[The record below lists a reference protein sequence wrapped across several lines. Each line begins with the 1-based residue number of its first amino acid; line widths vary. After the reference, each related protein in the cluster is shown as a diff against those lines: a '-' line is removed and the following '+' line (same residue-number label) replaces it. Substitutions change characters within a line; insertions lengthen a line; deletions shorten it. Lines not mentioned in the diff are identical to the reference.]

1 MQIFIF
7 LCCMLCGVLSGA
19 VYEVLYIARVFVCGA
34 DKKKYTVKDK
44 IFTCLCDILY
54 FAVFAA
60 MFVFTSVTFEFY
72 SLRLYM
78 LIGCALGAI
87 IYLKS
92 LHLIIAICIKK
103 VYNNLNKSRTHKESS
118 YERRKQRKA
127 QQNSSG
133 GNG

>member
-1 MQIFIF
+1 MA
-7 LCCMLCGVLSGA
+7 CGVVSGV
-19 VYEVLYIARVFVCGA
+19 VYEVLYIARVFVCGLNKRA
-34 DKKKYTVKDK
+34 YTVKDK

-54 FAVFAA
+54 FAVFAV
-60 MFVFTSVTFEFY
+60 MFVFISVTFEFY

-92 LHLIIAICIKK
+92 LHVIIAICIKK
-103 VYNNLNKSRTHKESS
+103 VYNKLNKYKIHKESAH
-118 YERRKQRKA
+118 ERRKT

>member
-1 MQIFIF
+1 
-7 LCCMLCGVLSGA
+7 MLCGVLSGA
-19 VYEVLYIARVFVCGA
+19 VYEILYVARVFVCGIN
-34 DKKKYTVKDK
+34 KKKYTVKDK
-44 IFTCLCDILY
+44 IFTILCDILY

-92 LHLIIAICIKK
+92 LHVIIAICIKR
-103 VYNNLNKSRTHKESS
+103 VYNKLYSYRVGKENAHG
-118 YERRKQRKA
+118 RRKA
-127 QQNSSG
+127 QKNSG
-133 GNG
+133 GNNG

>member
-1 MQIFIF
+1 
-7 LCCMLCGVLSGA
+7 MLCGVLSGV
-19 VYEVLYIARVFVCGA
+19 VYDVLYIARVFVCGLN
-34 DKKKYTVKDK
+34 KKKYTVKDK

-78 LIGCALGAI
+78 LIGCVLGAA

-92 LHLIIAICIKK
+92 LHVIIAICIKK
-103 VYNNLNKSRTHKESS
+103 VYNSLSKCKIHKESTHG
-118 YERRKQRKA
+118 RRKA

-133 GNG
+133 GND

>member
-1 MQIFIF
+1 
-7 LCCMLCGVLSGA
+7 MLCGVVSGV
-19 VYEVLYIARVFVCGA
+19 VYEVLYIARVFVCGI
-34 DKKKYTVKDK
+34 DKRTYTVKDK

-92 LHLIIAICIKK
+92 LHVIIAICIKR
-103 VYNNLNKSRTHKESS
+103 VYNSLNRCKRHKESTHG
-118 YERRKQRKA
+118 RRKA
-127 QQNSSG
+127 Q
-133 GNG
+133 

>member
-1 MQIFIF
+1 
-7 LCCMLCGVLSGA
+7 MLCGVLSGV
-19 VYEVLYIARVFVCGA
+19 VYEILYVARVFVCGLN
-34 DKKKYTVKDK
+34 KRKYTVKDK

-87 IYLKS
+87 IYIKS
-92 LHLIIAICIKK
+92 LHVIIAIFIKK
-103 VYNNLNKSRTHKESS
+103 VYNKLNRCKILKESTHGRS
-118 YERRKQRKA
+118 KA

-133 GNG
+133 GND

>member
-1 MQIFIF
+1 
-7 LCCMLCGVLSGA
+7 MLCGVLSGV
-19 VYEVLYIARVFVCGA
+19 VYEVLYVARVFVCGLN
-34 DKKKYTVKDK
+34 KKKYTLKDK
-44 IFTCLCDILY
+44 IFTCLCDVLY

-103 VYNNLNKSRTHKESS
+103 VYNSLNRYKIHKESGHG
-118 YERRKQRKA
+118 RRKA

>member
-7 LCCMLCGVLSGA
+7 LCCMLCGVLSGV
-19 VYEVLYIARVFVCGA
+19 VYEVLYVARVFVCGLN
-34 DKKKYTVKDK
+34 KRKYTVKDK

-54 FAVFAA
+54 FTVFAV
-60 MFVFTSVTFEFY
+60 MFVFTSITFEFY

-87 IYLKS
+87 IYIKS
-92 LHLIIAICIKK
+92 LHVIIAIFIKK
-103 VYNNLNKSRTHKESS
+103 VYNSLNRCKIHKESVHG
-118 YERRKQRKA
+118 RRKA

>member
-1 MQIFIF
+1 
-7 LCCMLCGVLSGA
+7 LCCMLCGVLSGI
-19 VYEVLYIARVFVCGA
+19 VYEVLYIARVFVCGL
-34 DKKKYTVKDK
+34 DKKKYTVKDR
-44 IFTCLCDILY
+44 IFTFLCDILY

-60 MFVFTSVTFEFY
+60 TFVFTSVTFEFY

-78 LIGCALGAI
+78 LIGCALGAL

-92 LHLIIAICIKK
+92 LHFIIAICIKK
-103 VYNNLNKSRTHKESS
+103 VYNNLNRCKRHEESG
-118 YERRKQRKA
+118 YGRGNGRRKT

>member
-1 MQIFIF
+1 
-7 LCCMLCGVLSGA
+7 MLCGVLSGV
-19 VYEVLYIARVFVCGA
+19 VYEVLYIARVFVCGL

-60 MFVFTSVTFEFY
+60 MFVFTSITFEFY

-92 LHLIIAICIKK
+92 LHVFIAILIKK
-103 VYNNLNKSRTHKESS
+103 VYNKLSNDKTRKEKTHG
-118 YERRKQRKA
+118 RRKA

-133 GNG
+133 NSN